1 MDFTIKTYRHL
12 LISLKEAGYHFITF
26 EEWCATHETV
36 KTVILRHD
44 VDKKPE
50 RSLALARIE
59 TSLGIKA
66 TYYFRIVPQSN
77 QPVYIKAIAGLG
89 HEIGY
94 HYEDLSLAKGNI
106 AGAYENYKDN
116 LAYFRTFYPVKTI
129 SMHGSPASP
138 YDNRDIWKSYDYHE
152 FGIIGEPYFDFINQA
167 DLLYFTDTGRCWDG
181 DRFNV
186 RDKAMNDLSDK
197 KIQIHS
203 TQDLTDFLIH
213 RENVKAVMKSTHP
226 QRWTDKKTAWL
237 WEYITQKAK
246 NRVKMY
252 LVKRKGKCV

>member
-77 QPVYIKAIAGLG
+77 QPV
-89 HEIGY
+89 
-94 HYEDLSLAKGNI
+94 
-106 AGAYENYKDN
+106 
-116 LAYFRTFYPVKTI
+116 
-129 SMHGSPASP
+129 
-138 YDNRDIWKSYDYHE
+138 
-152 FGIIGEPYFDFINQA
+152 
-167 DLLYFTDTGRCWDG
+167 
-181 DRFNV
+181 
-186 RDKAMNDLSDK
+186 
-197 KIQIHS
+197 
-203 TQDLTDFLIH
+203 
-213 RENVKAVMKSTHP
+213 
-226 QRWTDKKTAWL
+226 
-237 WEYITQKAK
+237 
-246 NRVKMY
+246 
-252 LVKRKGKCV
+252 

>member
-26 EEWCATHETV
+26 EEWCATRETV

-106 AGAYENYKDN
+106 TGAYESYRNN
-116 LAYFRTFYPVKTI
+116 LAYFRTFYQVETI
-129 SMHGSPASP
+129 SMHGSPASH
-138 YDNRDIWKSYDYHE
+138 YDNRDIWKSYDYHAL
-152 FGIIGEPYFDFINQA
+152 GIIGEPYFDFINQA
-167 DLLYFTDTGRCWDG
+167 DLLYFTDTGRCLDG
-181 DRFNV
+181 DKFNV
-186 RDKAMNDLSDK
+186 RDKSMNDSSENK
-197 KIQIHS
+197 VQVHS
-203 TQDLTDFLIH
+203 TQELTDYLIH
-213 RENVKAVMKSTHP
+213 RENVKAVMISTHP
-226 QRWTDKKTAWL
+226 QRWTDKITAWL
-237 WEYITQKAK
+237 WEYITQNAK

-252 LVKRKGKCV
+252 LVKRKRG

>member
-1 MDFTIKTYRHL
+1 MDFTIKTYRLL

-116 LAYFRTFYPVKTI
+116 LAYFRTFYQVETI
-129 SMHGSPASP
+129 SMHGSPASR
-138 YDNRDIWKSYDYHE
+138 YDNRDIWKTYEYHKE
-152 FGIIGEPYFDFINQA
+152 GIIGEPYFDFINRN
-167 DLLYFTDTGRCWDG
+167 DVLYFTDTGRCWDG
-181 DRFNV
+181 DKFNV
-186 RDKAMNDLSDK
+186 RDKRLNTVQQSQPK
-197 KIQIHS
+197 VHTTVQ
-203 TQDLTDFLIH
+203 LIKWI
-213 RENVKAVMKSTHP
+213 ENSANQLPVMINTHP
-226 QRWTDKKTAWL
+226 QRWTDNKTEWIL
-237 WEYITQKAK
+237 EYITQNVK
-246 NRVKMY
+246 NLIKKIIVNRM
-252 LVKRKGKCV
+252 GK

>member
-116 LAYFRTFYPVKTI
+116 LAYFRTFYQVETI
-129 SMHGSPASP
+129 SMHGSPASR
-138 YDNRDIWKSYDYHE
+138 YDNRDIWKTYEYHKE
-152 FGIIGEPYFDFINQA
+152 GIIGEPYFDFINRN
-167 DLLYFTDTGRCWDG
+167 DVLYFTDTGRCWDG
-181 DRFNV
+181 DKFNV
-186 RDKAMNDLSDK
+186 RDKRLNTVQQSQPK
-197 KIQIHS
+197 VHTTVQ
-203 TQDLTDFLIH
+203 LIKWI
-213 RENVKAVMKSTHP
+213 ENSANQLPVMINTHP
-226 QRWTDKKTAWL
+226 QRWTDNKTEWIL
-237 WEYITQKAK
+237 EYITQNVK
-246 NRVKMY
+246 NLIKKIIVNRM
-252 LVKRKGKCV
+252 GK